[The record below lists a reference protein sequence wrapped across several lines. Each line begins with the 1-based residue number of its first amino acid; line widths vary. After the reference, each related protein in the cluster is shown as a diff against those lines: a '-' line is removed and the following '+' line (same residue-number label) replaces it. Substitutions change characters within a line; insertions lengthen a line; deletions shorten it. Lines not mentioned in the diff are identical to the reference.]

1 MTFDVL
7 RAKYYPETVVDYNR
21 LNIETSETEILRY
34 VSFDPYVLFLKSIA
48 VDTASNVNIQVLI
61 DGSEIVTN
69 DAAASG
75 GLDVP
80 MEFNQRVESS
90 LVINAKSNTV
100 AAITDVPVRVTFTVD
115 KLTPYDNIFYGEF
128 VSKSLR
134 EKAKAYGIQAR
145 TLAGIQSKISANR
158 WIHIREVSKSFTGL
172 SADQNPNVG
181 TIVDTPYIKDIDD
194 NIIETKVVLLGV
206 SCDRS
211 IAAAGDSYI
220 SVTRGENEED
230 YVKLDCRT
238 MIGLAY
244 WEDLFIP
251 ARDRLDI
258 VYQNGALA
266 TGKIRFRYG
275 IAPINIREKIKWG
288 IPLQDFEEDAI
299 STLKMSEGID
309 VYEMIDVGLL

>member
-1 MTFDVL
+1 MF
-7 RAKYYPETVVDYNR
+7 
-21 LNIETSETEILRY
+21 RY
-34 VSFDPYVLFLKSIA
+34 
-48 VDTASNVNIQVLI
+48 ASR
-61 DGSEIVTN
+61 S
-69 DAAASG
+69 
-75 GLDVP
+75 
-80 MEFNQRVESS
+80 
-90 LVINAKSNTV
+90 
-100 AAITDVPVRVTFTVD
+100 
-115 KLTPYDNIFYGEF
+115 IFYGEF

-158 WIHIREVSKSFTGL
+158 WIHIREVSKIFTGL

-194 NIIETKVVLLGV
+194 NLIETKVVLLGV
-206 SCDRS
+206 SCERSDPGVDR
-211 IAAAGDSYI
+211 YV

-238 MIGLAY
+238 MIGLEY

-266 TGKIRFRYG
+266 TGKIKFRYG
-275 IAPINIREKIKWG
+275 IAPISIREKIKWG

-299 STLKMSEGID
+299 STLKLSEGID

>member
-1 MTFDVL
+1 MSFDVL

-21 LNIETSETEILRY
+21 LNLAASETEIMRQ

-48 VDTASNVNIQVLI
+48 VDSALDVNIQVII

-69 DAAASG
+69 DSAASG

-80 MEFNQRVESS
+80 MEINQLVESS
-90 LVINAKSNTV
+90 LVINGKGNTGV
-100 AAITDVPVRVTFTVD
+100 VNDVPIRVTFVVD
-115 KLTPYDNIFYGEF
+115 KLATYDKIFYGEF

-134 EKAKAYGIQAR
+134 EKAKSYGIQAR

-158 WIHIREVSKSFTGL
+158 WMHTREVSKSFTGL
-172 SADQNPNVG
+172 TVDQNPNVG

-206 SCDRS
+206 SCDRT
-211 IAAAGDSYI
+211 IAAGGDNYI

-230 YVKLDCRT
+230 YVKLDGRT
-238 MIGLAY
+238 MMGLEY

-258 VYQNGALA
+258 VYKNGALA
-266 TGKIRFRYG
+266 TGKIKFRYG
-275 IAPINIREKIKWG
+275 IAPISIREKIKWG

-299 STLKMSEGID
+299 STLKTTEGID